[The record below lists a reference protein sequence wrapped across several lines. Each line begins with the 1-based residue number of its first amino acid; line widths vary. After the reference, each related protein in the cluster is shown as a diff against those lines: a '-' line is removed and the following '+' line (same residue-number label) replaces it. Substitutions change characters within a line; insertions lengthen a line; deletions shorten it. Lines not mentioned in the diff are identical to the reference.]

1 LPKQFPAFA
10 DIIAVFVS
18 CVDAAENFVGIRT
31 ERATDAE
38 IAMMILAAIDARL
51 VNNAKAPSVVIAP
64 E

>member
-10 DIIAVFVS
+10 DVIAVLIS
-18 CVDAAENFVGIRT
+18 YVDAAEDFVSIRT

-38 IAMMILAAIDARL
+38 IAMMILATIDARL
-51 VNNAKAPSVVIAP
+51 VSNAKAPSVVVAP